1 MDVITIG
8 LLVGGLT
15 LLTVGGEL
23 LVRGSSQLAA
33 LARIS
38 PLVIGLTV
46 VSFGTSSPE
55 LAVSI
60 QAGLAGKSDIA
71 VGNVVG
77 SNIFNILFIL
87 GACAVISP
95 LIVAVQ
101 LIRREVPFMIAVSL
115 LLAGLAL
122 DGRIGRL
129 DGVLLFGLLI
139 GYIVWSIYAS
149 RKEGVEV
156 QAEYEQE
163 FGPTMLPN
171 RSGTKVWFGSIGFI
185 VIGLGLLALG
195 SHWLVEGAVVLARAF
210 GVSDVIIGLTIV
222 AAGTSLPEV
231 VASIIATLKQER
243 DIAIG
248 NAIGSNIFNILG
260 ILGIAA
266 LVTPNGLTVV
276 PALSTFDI
284 PVMIAVAFAAL
295 PIFVSRL
302 SINRW
307 EGLLFLGYYVAYTA
321 YLILAATHHDA
332 LPAFSSVMAL
342 FVLPITALT
351 LLVLMVNAVRRRDWV
366 ASHPS
371 LR

>member
-8 LLVGGLT
+8 LLIGGLA
-15 LLTVGGEL
+15 LLSVGGEL

-33 LARIS
+33 LAGIS

-87 GACAVISP
+87 GACALVSP

-122 DGRIGRL
+122 DGSVGWL
-129 DGVLLFGLLI
+129 DGLLLFGLLI
-139 GYIVWSIYAS
+139 GYTVWSIYAS
-149 RKEGVEV
+149 RKESAEA
-156 QAEYEQE
+156 QAEFAQE
-163 FGPTMLPN
+163 FGPTKLPAQ
-171 RSGTKVWFGSIGFI
+171 GKAQVWLISIGFI

-195 SHWLVEGAVVLARAF
+195 SNWLVESATILARAF

-231 VASIIATLKQER
+231 VASLVATLKGER

-248 NAIGSNIFNILG
+248 NAIGSNVFNILG
-260 ILGIAA
+260 ILGLSA
-266 LVTPNGLTVV
+266 LITPGGLIVA
-276 PALSTFDI
+276 PSIITFDL
-284 PVMIAVAFAAL
+284 PVMIAVAFAVM
-295 PIFVSRL
+295 PIFVTGL

-307 EGLLFLGYYVAYTA
+307 EGALFLGYYVAYTA
-321 YLILAATHHDA
+321 YLVLAATQHDA
-332 LPAFSSVMAL
+332 LPAFSSVMMM
-342 FVLPITALT
+342 FVLPITAIT
-351 LLVLMVNAVRRRDWV
+351 LLILAFNAVRRRDW
-366 ASHPS
+366 ATPQA
-371 LR
+371 

>member
-1 MDVITIG
+1 MDVMTIG
-8 LLVGGLT
+8 LLIGGLA

-33 LARIS
+33 LAGIS

-55 LAVSI
+55 LAVSV
-60 QAGLAGKSDIA
+60 QSGLAGKSDIA

-95 LIVAVQ
+95 LVVAVQ

-115 LLAGLAL
+115 LVAAFAL
-122 DGRIGRL
+122 DSRIGWL
-129 DGVLLFGLLI
+129 DGLLLFGLLV
-139 GYIVWSIYAS
+139 GYTVWSIYAS
-149 RKEGVEV
+149 RKEGAEA
-156 QAEYEQE
+156 QAEYAQE
-163 FGPTMLPN
+163 FGPDRLPTGS
-171 RSGTKVWFGSIGFI
+171 RAKVWLMSISFV

-195 SHWLVEGAVVLARAF
+195 SNWLVESATTLARAF

-231 VASIIATLKQER
+231 VASIVATLKGER

-248 NAIGSNIFNILG
+248 NAIGSNIFNLLG
-260 ILGIAA
+260 IVGIAA
-266 LVTPNGLTVV
+266 LVTPGGLTVASSV
-276 PALSTFDI
+276 ITFDL
-284 PVMIAVAFAAL
+284 PVMIAVAFAVL
-295 PIFVSRL
+295 PIAVSRL

-307 EGLLFLGYYVAYTA
+307 EGALFLGYYVAYTA
-321 YLILAATHHDA
+321 YLVLAAAQHDA
-332 LPAFSSVMAL
+332 LPAFSGVMAL
-342 FVLPITALT
+342 FVLPITVIT
-351 LLVLMVNAVRRRDWV
+351 LLILAINAVRRRDW
-366 ASHPS
+366 ATPQTQ
-371 LR
+371 

>member
-15 LLTVGGEL
+15 FLMVGGEL

-46 VSFGTSSPE
+46 VAFGTSSPE

-71 VGNVVG
+71 IGNVVG

-122 DGRIGRL
+122 DGNISWL
-129 DGVLLFGLLI
+129 DGALLFGLLI
-139 GYIVWSIYAS
+139 GYTVWSIYAS
-149 RKEGVEV
+149 RKES
-156 QAEYEQE
+156 AEARAEFAQE
-163 FGPTMLPN
+163 FGPAKLPAQG
-171 RSGTKVWFGSIGFI
+171 RAKIWLTSIGF
-185 VIGLGLLALG
+185 VVMGLGLLALG
-195 SHWLVEGAVVLARAF
+195 SNWLVESATALARAF

-231 VASIIATLKQER
+231 VASIVATFKGER
-243 DIAIG
+243 DLAIG
-248 NAIGSNIFNILG
+248 NVIGSNIFNILG
-260 ILGIAA
+260 ILGIVA
-266 LVTPNGLTVV
+266 LITPGGLLVA
-276 PALSTFDI
+276 PSINTFDL
-284 PVMIAVAFAAL
+284 PVMIAVAFTTL
-295 PIFVSRL
+295 PILVSGL

-307 EGLLFLGYYVAYTA
+307 EGALFLGYYAVYTI
-321 YLILAATHHDA
+321 YLILAATQHDA

-342 FVLPITALT
+342 FVLPITAIT
-351 LLVLMVNAVRRRDWV
+351 LLILAVNAVRRRD
-366 ASHPS
+366 
-371 LR
+371 